1 MKTES
6 ATELRRL
13 FHAMTGVVGSLEG
26 VDRPISSSED
36 LFVFITVE
44 RLDPRSRQEW
54 ETEIGDSAEPPS
66 YSTLKKFLE
75 KRLHTLEAIQPE
87 KSLANSATDRAG
99 KSLRSHHAQKAAAK
113 TERDRC
119 SLCHKDHFIMICEAF
134 RRKPAEER
142 RTFVETNGLCRNCL
156 GRHKMSDCLSK
167 RSCTVCNERHHSV
180 LHEAF
185 CVMGKAESSAAEIG
199 KSSHVACRPGGGR
212 SAVLLATARVLVRDQ
227 FDGEHRVRAL
237 VDQGSETSIVSE
249 SLVQRL
255 SLPRF
260 GASVAVFGVG
270 GNRAAFTRGR
280 VALRVKSANGGAEID
295 VCAVILPKLTTY
307 AGLGT
312 SSVREWRHIQ
322 GLPLADP
329 DYLESDRVNLLLG
342 ADVFASILGP
352 GVRIGAPHDPIAQ
365 ETMFGWIVSGS
376 VGLSDG
382 LSVPVSLQC
391 SVDETLTALVCGFW
405 EQEEVAVCGPAESP
419 ADQECEAYFSRNHWR
434 DGSGRYTVRM
444 PTKEPLPDLE
454 RTRAL
459 AQRSLVSM
467 ERRFE
472 RNAELRS
479 KYVAFM
485 REYESLGHMTRV
497 DDAEVC
503 RRRCYLPYHGVLKGE
518 GPSAKLRV
526 VFNGSAPLPGGDTL
540 NRFLHAGS
548 NLVPALADVILGW
561 RRYRLAYTA
570 DIEKM
575 YRQVI
580 VAEEDR
586 DLQRILRRE
595 SADAPVVEFRLNTV
609 TYGLTCGN
617 SVEEARS
624 SLLELRRLC
633 TAGGFPLKKWA
644 ASAPELLQ
652 DIPPSD
658 LSRPGVQ
665 TWGPQEFHAAL
676 GLQWHPDSDAFS
688 FRVRAQLERKTTK
701 RSVVSQA
708 AQLFDPAGWL
718 SPAVVR
724 AKIFIQKLWLL
735 NLPALET
742 VRVPRWIGVTDRADV
757 EIHGFA
763 DASEAAYA
771 AVVYSRS
778 KGSNGNGWTTSLVA
792 SKTRVAPLKQV
803 SLPRL
808 ELCGAVLLARLAS
821 RICRLLDIQGRAVHL
836 WSDSTVA
843 LGWLRQHPSRWSTF
857 VANRVSEVQT
867 TLPNAQ
873 WHHVRG
879 KENPAD
885 CASRGL
891 APSDLVAYSLWWQG
905 PPWLRNDDAFP
916 EDRTLLEESD
926 DLPEGR
932 ARFHVVVVRDSVQEP
947 ELLLR
952 FSSLA
957 RLLRVSA
964 WCRRWTGLDRKRP
977 ASRQGALELSA
988 EELHQS
994 MLTWMRVIQASHWS
1008 SEIRAVSTG
1017 TPFQKGHPLANL
1029 SPFLDAQ
1036 GILRVGGRIR
1046 HSLLSFDEKHPMILP
1061 RNSHLTGL
1069 IIASCHF
1076 RVLHGGV
1083 QQTLGLLRRQ
1093 YWIPGGRAAVKRHVH
1108 KCSQCVRWRAA
1119 APHQIM
1125 ADLPSAR
1132 VTPSRTFQHTGVDYA
1147 GPIFIRSSK
1156 GRGHKSSKAF
1166 ISVFICL
1173 STRAVHLD
1181 VASDYSSEAFL
1192 AAFRR
1197 FTARRGL
1204 PQIMYSDCGTN
1215 FTGAD
1220 AELQKLFRASS
1231 RESAKIH
1238 HALAGKGVEWRFN
1251 PPAAP
1256 HFGGLWEAAVKSV
1269 KHHLRR
1275 VLGTAT
1281 LTYEE
1286 MHTLLAEIEA
1296 CLNSRPLG
1304 PLSDDPE
1311 DVAALTPGHF
1321 LVGSALLSVPEPP
1334 LLEVPSGR
1342 LTRWRRVQQMRDHF
1356 WQRWSREFLLGLSS
1370 RPKWTTAVSPPR
1382 VGQLCLLRNE
1392 NTPPGRWPLARIAD
1406 VHPGSDGNVRVVT
1419 VRTATSVLVRPL
1431 VKIVLMPMENEAA
1444 MDNPASA

>member
-1 MKTES
+1 MLDEKWRKFEERHEQLRQGHWNALKKHDYHRCNAIEMTEAIYLEQRAILTEMGEELNTARKSSEEKRTVVQGPPRTTLPRVQIPVFSGLYEDWPAFRDLFQTLIVDDITLADVTRLHYLKTSLRGEADALVRQFSTTEENFVRAWETLTSFYNNTRLLVRSLLTAYVSLLRMKTES

-735 NLPALET
+735 SLE
-742 VRVPRWIGVTDRADV
+742 WDD
-757 EIHGFA
+757 
-763 DASEAAYA
+763 
-771 AVVYSRS
+771 
-778 KGSNGNGWTTSLVA
+778 SL
-792 SKTRVAPLKQV
+792 SLKDQ
-803 SLPRL
+803 
-808 ELCGAVLLARLAS
+808 
-821 RICRLLDIQGRAVHL
+821 
-836 WSDSTVA
+836 
-843 LGWLRQHPSRWSTF
+843 
-857 VANRVSEVQT
+857 
-867 TLPNAQ
+867 
-873 WHHVRG
+873 
-879 KENPAD
+879 
-885 CASRGL
+885 
-891 APSDLVAYSLWWQG
+891 
-905 PPWLRNDDAFP
+905 AF
-916 EDRTLLEESD
+916 
-926 DLPEGR
+926 
-932 ARFHVVVVRDSVQEP
+932 
-947 ELLLR
+947 
-952 FSSLA
+952 
-957 RLLRVSA
+957 
-964 WCRRWTGLDRKRP
+964 
-977 ASRQGALELSA
+977 
-988 EELHQS
+988 
-994 MLTWMRVIQASHWS
+994 
-1008 SEIRAVSTG
+1008 
-1017 TPFQKGHPLANL
+1017 
-1029 SPFLDAQ
+1029 
-1036 GILRVGGRIR
+1036 
-1046 HSLLSFDEKHPMILP
+1046 
-1061 RNSHLTGL
+1061 
-1069 IIASCHF
+1069 
-1076 RVLHGGV
+1076 
-1083 QQTLGLLRRQ
+1083 
-1093 YWIPGGRAAVKRHVH
+1093 
-1108 KCSQCVRWRAA
+1108 
-1119 APHQIM
+1119 
-1125 ADLPSAR
+1125 
-1132 VTPSRTFQHTGVDYA
+1132 
-1147 GPIFIRSSK
+1147 
-1156 GRGHKSSKAF
+1156 
-1166 ISVFICL
+1166 
-1173 STRAVHLD
+1173 
-1181 VASDYSSEAFL
+1181 
-1192 AAFRR
+1192 
-1197 FTARRGL
+1197 
-1204 PQIMYSDCGTN
+1204 
-1215 FTGAD
+1215 
-1220 AELQKLFRASS
+1220 
-1231 RESAKIH
+1231 
-1238 HALAGKGVEWRFN
+1238 
-1251 PPAAP
+1251 
-1256 HFGGLWEAAVKSV
+1256 
-1269 KHHLRR
+1269 
-1275 VLGTAT
+1275 
-1281 LTYEE
+1281 
-1286 MHTLLAEIEA
+1286 
-1296 CLNSRPLG
+1296 
-1304 PLSDDPE
+1304 
-1311 DVAALTPGHF
+1311 
-1321 LVGSALLSVPEPP
+1321 
-1334 LLEVPSGR
+1334 
-1342 LTRWRRVQQMRDHF
+1342 
-1356 WQRWSREFLLGLSS
+1356 
-1370 RPKWTTAVSPPR
+1370 
-1382 VGQLCLLRNE
+1382 
-1392 NTPPGRWPLARIAD
+1392 
-1406 VHPGSDGNVRVVT
+1406 
-1419 VRTATSVLVRPL
+1419 
-1431 VKIVLMPMENEAA
+1431 
-1444 MDNPASA
+1444 